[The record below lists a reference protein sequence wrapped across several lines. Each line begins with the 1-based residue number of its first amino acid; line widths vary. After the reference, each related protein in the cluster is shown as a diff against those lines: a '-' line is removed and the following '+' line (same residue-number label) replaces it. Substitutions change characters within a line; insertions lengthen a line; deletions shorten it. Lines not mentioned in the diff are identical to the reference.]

1 MGAAMEKMLMFLG
14 LGFALFVICTR
25 SKMARSQDH

>member
-1 MGAAMEKMLMFLG
+1 MEKMLMFLA

-25 SKMARSQDH
+25 SKVASTKDH

>member
-1 MGAAMEKMLMFLG
+1 MEKMLMFFA

-25 SKMARSQDH
+25 SNVASSKDH